1 MISLAP
7 LHQQAGRRLEV
18 GSSEP
23 RAGAGGAGQVPTRA
37 AIGRSRIVLITAA
50 LAHVLLLLL
59 PRLLLLLLPS
69 WRLLPLLLQPSWRQL
84 LLLLQLLLEH
94 VTSSLLLLLL
104 LIIF

>member
-1 MISLAP
+1 VISLAP
-7 LHQQAGRRLEV
+7 LHQQAGCRLEV

-23 RAGAGGAGQVPTRA
+23 RAGAGGAGQVLTRA

-84 LLLLQLLLEH
+84 LLPLQLLLEH

>member
-7 LHQQAGRRLEV
+7 LHQQAGCRLEV

-23 RAGAGGAGQVPTRA
+23 RAGAGGAGQVLTRA

-69 WRLLPLLLQPSWRQL
+69 WRHAAAGTAGS
-84 LLLLQLLLEH
+84 
-94 VTSSLLLLLL
+94 
-104 LIIF
+104 